1 MHLDER
7 GESVRI
13 KNTNPDTLIKFIN
26 QQSSK
31 ERESQTVDWFLLLM
45 SSSYGAF
52 TLYFQWKSC
61 TTGRFSIK

>member
-31 ERESQTVDWFLLLM
+31 ERESQTVDCGF
-45 SSSYGAF
+45 Y
-52 TLYFQWKSC
+52 Y
-61 TTGRFSIK
+61 